1 MKILLTYFKQFGF
14 VNNNSS
20 EEVAKRIDINK
31 IGLDVSYE
39 KDFDK
44 VKVEYLNGKY
54 DFIIML
60 GQAARRQYI
69 SIERRAKNYNNPNL
83 KDNLGFLP
91 NEVIEEDN
99 EEYLY
104 TSFDIDKLLSDV
116 VRESDD
122 AGSYL
127 CNYLYYKVLAN
138 LTKNP
143 LFIHL
148 PLYNGQIDDKT
159 IPSLDLDLMVE
170 EIKEIIKK
178 INYEL

>member
-1 MKILLTYFKQFGF
+1 MKILLTYFKPFGLI
-14 VNNNSS
+14 NSNSS
-20 EEVAKRIDINK
+20 EQVASKLDVNK

-39 KDFDK
+39 KDFNK
-44 VKVEYLNGKY
+44 LKEEYLSGDY

-60 GQAARRQYI
+60 GQSAKRRFI
-69 SIERRAKNYNNPNL
+69 SIEKRAKNYNNPNI
-83 KDNLGFLP
+83 KDNYGTLP
-91 NEVIEEDN
+91 SELIEGGN

-104 TSFDIDKLLSDV
+104 TSFDINKLLTDV
-116 VRESDD
+116 VKESSD

-127 CNYLYYKVLAN
+127 CNYLYYKVLSN
-138 LTKNP
+138 LTKNS

-148 PLYNGQIDDKT
+148 PLYSGQIEDET
-159 IPSLDLDLMVE
+159 IPSLDLDLMVR